1 MRVKISVIKKEFYG
15 DLAEEY
21 LVDGRKVG
29 ACPVLEVGNEF
40 FYEGGAVMPE
50 GFCPV
55 AWLDIYSSLCA
66 LMSGNNIISDWYK
79 NPKTKI
85 LCCTDGTRPVVF
97 KLEQVTD

>member
-1 MRVKISVIKKEFYG
+1 MKVKISVIRKEFYG
-15 DLAEEY
+15 ELAEEY
-21 LVDGRKVG
+21 LVDGKEAG
-29 ACPVLEVGNEF
+29 ACPVLEVGN
-40 FYEGGAVMPE
+40 GGAVMPE